1 MKFKKGK
8 AAVDEKRTCK
18 ENTEIPIQ
26 QTGRKNSYCSQQ
38 GSE

>member
-26 QTGRKNSYCSQQ
+26 QTEREK
-38 GSE
+38 